1 MSWSIGVLEWWNI
14 ERSHQYSHTPSLHHS
29 ALVGCA
35 IALLL
40 TVAGC
45 RGGQQSHAA
54 LAPTPVQF
62 HDVSQSAGIRFVHR
76 NGAFGKKF
84 MPETVGSGC
93 AFFDYDN
100 DGHIDLF
107 FVNSTDWPGHQTKPH
122 FSALYRNKGDGTFA
136 DVTAEAGLAIDVY
149 GMGVCIGDY
158 DNDGDADLFLTCIG
172 PNHLYRNNG
181 DGTFTDVTETAG
193 VAGRPVEP
201 GGVRWKWSS
210 SAAWVDY
217 DKDGLLDL
225 FVENYVKWTPE
236 TDPFCGTNGVKAY
249 CAPTNFEGV
258 PSLLYHNEG
267 NGRFRD
273 VSDETGIA
281 RYVGKSFGVAVADF
295 NDDGWP
301 DWAVAND
308 TKENFLFINR
318 EGKRFE
324 ERALEAGIAVSMEG
338 VTRAGMGIDA
348 ADWRNDGKFGIIVGN
363 FSRECL
369 GLYQN
374 TGDATFK
381 DCTYAANVGETSLLS
396 LTFGVFFFDYNL
408 DGWQDI
414 FAANGHIDDFIH
426 TKDAKVTY
434 EQLPLLYRGQPDGKF
449 VEVGK
454 QSGPALAQKRVL
466 RGCAHG
472 DFDNDGDQ
480 DIAVV
485 WNNRSGELWR
495 NDGGN
500 ANQWLG
506 LMLQGTR
513 SNRDGIGALVKVT
526 ANGVTQTAYRHSGGS
541 FLSENDARM
550 VFGLGGA
557 KQADRVEVRWPSG
570 TTSKFTDVPAG
581 AYYLAVEG
589 ETQLKPWSASPKTQ
603 AQK

>member
-1 MSWSIGVLEWWNI
+1 
-14 ERSHQYSHTPSLHHS
+14 
-29 ALVGCA
+29 
-35 IALLL
+35 
-40 TVAGC
+40 
-45 RGGQQSHAA
+45 
-54 LAPTPVQF
+54 
-62 HDVSQSAGIRFVHR
+62 
-76 NGAFGKKF
+76 

-100 DGHIDLF
+100 DGHLDLF
-107 FVNSTDWPGHQTKPH
+107 FVNSADWPGHQTKPH
-122 FSALYRNKGDGTFA
+122 YSALYRNNGNGTFA

-181 DGTFTDVTETAG
+181 DGTFTDVTDTAG

-225 FVENYVKWTPE
+225 FVENYVKWTPD
-236 TDPFCGTNGVKAY
+236 TDPFCGTHGVKAY

-267 NGRFRD
+267 NGRFKD

-281 RYVGKSFGVAVADF
+281 NHVGKSFGVAVADF
-295 NDDGWP
+295 NDDGWT

-338 VTRAGMGIDA
+338 VTRAGMGMDA

-408 DGWQDI
+408 DGWQDV

-449 VEVGK
+449 ADVGK
-454 QSGPALAQKRVL
+454 KSGHALAKKRVL

-500 ANQWLG
+500 ANQWVG
-506 LMLQGTR
+506 LTLQGTR

-526 ANGVTQTAYRHSGGS
+526 ANGITQTAYRHSGGS

-557 KQADRVEVRWPSG
+557 KQADRVEALWPSG
-570 TTSKFTDVPAG
+570 TASEFTDVPAG
-581 AYYLAVEG
+581 AYYLVVEG
-589 ETQLKPWSASPKTQ
+589 KTQLKPWGVSPKTQ